1 MTETSGAP
9 TVGAAIRLAR
19 QAAGVTL
26 RDLASTVGVSAGT
39 MSAIENDKVGVS
51 IARLSQIA
59 SALGTETAHLVMQPP
74 SVSSAGT
81 PPSLDRPRPWRASST
96 IRLDNVTAA
105 AVTVF
110 HEAGYH
116 GATMRAIAAT
126 AQLSVA
132 GVYHHHRSK
141 HSILVSVYDLL
152 LDELQARVAAAAEDG
167 ATPHDRVVNVVEA
180 MSTFREQHPE
190 LARVADSELRSL
202 DEPESGRIAARCRGV
217 YDTLCV
223 HANEALNTTDGAPLS
238 ADEFSAA
245 VLRLAGVS
253 WLIPP
258 EIRGGS
264 TLPVTLAEAVLR
276 R

>member
-1 MTETSGAP
+1 MTQSPGTP
-9 TVGAAIRLAR
+9 TVGVAIRRAR
-19 QAAGVTL
+19 QAAGITL
-26 RDLASTVGVSAGT
+26 RDLAGSIQVSAGT

-74 SVSSAGT
+74 SRAPAGSA
-81 PPSLDRPRPWRASST
+81 PQERSRPWRASST

-152 LDELQARVAAAAEDG
+152 LDELQARVAAAAADG
-167 ATPHDRVVNVVEA
+167 TSPHDRVVNIVEA
-180 MSTFREQHPE
+180 VSVFRDQHPE
-190 LARVADSELRSL
+190 LSSVADSELRSL
-202 DEPESGRIAARCRGV
+202 DEPESSRITARSRTI
-217 YDTLCV
+217 YDTLRV
-223 HANEALNTTDGAPLS
+223 HADEALNTSAAAPMS

-258 EIRGGS
+258 GIRGRS
-264 TLPVTLAEAVLR
+264 ALPVTLAQAVLR
-276 R
+276 P